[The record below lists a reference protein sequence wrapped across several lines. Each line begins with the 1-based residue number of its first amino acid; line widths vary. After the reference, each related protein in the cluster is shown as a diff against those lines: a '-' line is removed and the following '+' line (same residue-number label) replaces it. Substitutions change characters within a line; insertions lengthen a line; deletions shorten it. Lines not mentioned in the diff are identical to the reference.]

1 MCVVT
6 YGRLRLIF
14 SCKQFREFAYTPDGQ
29 VKPLVFMSVDGGP
42 DENPK
47 NQQTMAAGIRYFTA
61 YNLDALFIFALTPV
75 PSMYNKVE
83 RRMAPLS
90 KLTAEIVLPF
100 ESFDSHLDSNNETVD

>member
-14 SCKQFREFAYTPDGQ
+14 SCKQFREFTYTPDGQ